1 MIEAALATQ
10 YIKDEDVD
18 TLELWHESPENWT
31 PSATKL
37 D

>member
-18 TLELWHESPENWT
+18 TLEMWHESPENWT
-31 PSATKL
+31 PEAL
-37 D
+37 RAD